1 MILWYKRRKFRGG
14 LREMY
19 YYLILFNNDQSLN
32 SYEHNHKHL
41 RFTIDKDLYTDMNVV
56 IVPETE

>member
-1 MILWYKRRKFRGG
+1 
-14 LREMY
+14 MY